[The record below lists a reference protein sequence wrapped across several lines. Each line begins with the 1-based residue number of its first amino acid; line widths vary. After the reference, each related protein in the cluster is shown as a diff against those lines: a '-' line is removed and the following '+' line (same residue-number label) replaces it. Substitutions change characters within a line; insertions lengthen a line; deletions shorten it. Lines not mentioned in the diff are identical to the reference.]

1 MQRLTDWL
9 DEYLADVGVVGA
21 AEVGFGI
28 LAGAGIFS
36 LVFVPPSV
44 EFISVAAVLVGL
56 AGLMTLVIAG
66 RATYRRRSEVD
77 HKLLVRY
84 CDVLSDQMQ
93 SSWRLLKWE
102 QHTVINHQGDARQT
116 ISASGAV
123 KSFKLSYYRIRVGAG
138 WNQPK
143 KYQNNV
149 KVHVRSIELEGVP
162 GAQAEL
168 TTVWLP
174 SGRLEALVHFP
185 RPLSRGKRFNV
196 VVVLDWPGKCRPL
209 MKDRAPD
216 DFRYVASRHLE
227 ELAYT
232 VVLPSGTDATCEAL
246 GFVPEE
252 EPDYTLKERRN
263 GNDQLEIEFRAVNVK
278 PNRIIGMRL
287 DLK

>member
-1 MQRLTDWL
+1 MRRFLDWL

-21 AEVGFGI
+21 AEVCFGI
-28 LAGAGIFS
+28 LALCGTFS
-36 LVFVPPSV
+36 LIFAPKSIEP
-44 EFISVAAVLVGL
+44 ISVAAVLVGL
-56 AGLMTLVIAG
+56 TGLMTLVIAG
-66 RATYRRRSEVD
+66 RASYRRRIEID
-77 HKLLVRY
+77 QNLLVRY
-84 CDVLSDQMQ
+84 CEVLSDQMQ

-102 QHTVINHQGDARQT
+102 QHTVINNQGDARQT

-138 WNQPK
+138 WNQPQK
-143 KYQNNV
+143 FRKSV
-149 KVHVRSIELEGVP
+149 RVHVRSIELEGVP

-185 RPLSRGKRFNV
+185 RPLSRNKRFNV

-232 VVLPSGTDATCEAL
+232 VVLPPGVDATCDPL

-263 GNDQLEIEFRAVNVK
+263 SDQLEVEFRARNVK

>member
-162 GAQAEL
+162 GAQAAFPRQAL
-168 TTVWLP
+168 QRRGRAGLAGQVP
-174 SGRLEALVHFP
+174 SADEGQGAGRLPLRRFSAPGGTGLHR
-185 RPLSRGKRFNV
+185 RPAV
-196 VVVLDWPGKCRPL
+196 
-209 MKDRAPD
+209 
-216 DFRYVASRHLE
+216 RH
-227 ELAYT
+227 
-232 VVLPSGTDATCEAL
+232 GC
-246 GFVPEE
+246 
-252 EPDYTLKERRN
+252 
-263 GNDQLEIEFRAVNVK
+263 
-278 PNRIIGMRL
+278 
-287 DLK
+287 DL

>member
-1 MQRLTDWL
+1 MQRFLDWL
-9 DEYLADVGVVGA
+9 DEYLADVGFVGA

-28 LAGAGIFS
+28 LSVCGVFG
-36 LVFVPPSV
+36 LVFALESA
-44 EFISVAAVLVGL
+44 ESISVAAVLVGV
-56 AGLMTLVIAG
+56 AGLTTLVIAG
-66 RATYRRRSEVD
+66 RSSSRRRAEVD
-77 HKLLVRY
+77 QKLLVRY
-84 CDVLSDQMQ
+84 CEVLSDQMQ
-93 SSWRLLKWE
+93 SSWRLIRWE
-102 QHTVINHQGDARQT
+102 QHTDINPQGDVRQVM
-116 ISASGAV
+116 SASGAV

-143 KYQNNV
+143 KYRNNV
-149 KVHVRSIELEGVP
+149 RVHVRGIELEGVP

-174 SGRLEALVHFP
+174 SGRLEVLVHFP
-185 RPLSRGKRFNV
+185 KPLSRGKRFNV
-196 VVVLDWPGKCRPL
+196 VVVVDWPGKCRPL
-209 MKDRAPD
+209 MKDGAPD

-232 VVLPSGTDATCEAL
+232 VVLPPGTDATCGPL

-252 EPDYTLKERRN
+252 EPDYSLEERRGN
-263 GNDQLEIEFRAVNVK
+263 GQLEVEFRALNVK

>member
-1 MQRLTDWL
+1 MRRFLEWL
-9 DEYLADVGVVGA
+9 DEYLDDVGVVGA

-28 LAGAGIFS
+28 LVLCGVFS
-36 LVFVPPSV
+36 LLFAPDSV
-44 EFISVAAVLVGL
+44 ESISVTAALVGL

-66 RATYRRRSEVD
+66 RASYRRRTEID
-77 HKLLVRY
+77 QKLLVRY
-84 CDVLSDQMQ
+84 CEVLSEQMQ
-93 SSWRLLKWE
+93 SSWRLMKWK
-102 QHTVINHQGDARQT
+102 QRTVINPQGDVRQT

-143 KYQNNV
+143 KFQSSV
-149 KVHVRSIELEGVP
+149 RVQVRSIELEGVP

-174 SGRLEALVHFP
+174 SGRLEVLVHFP
-185 RPLSRGKRFNV
+185 GPLSRGKRFNV

-216 DFRYVASRHLE
+216 DFRYVASRPLE

-232 VVLPSGTDATCEAL
+232 VVLPPGTDATCDPL

-252 EPDYTLKERRN
+252 EPDYTLKERRTD
-263 GNDQLEIEFRAVNVK
+263 GDQLEIEFRALNVK